1 MRSPWLR
8 VGPKSSDKW
17 PHRRRKTEKE
27 THRPGGGR
35 ASWWRGWLRS
45 GRSHR
50 SPQRP
55 RALLPEA
62 PAETGAPRD
71 AGLLGGGK
79 AAAAGLLGLS
89 LHLVL
94 LRPRQ
99 SRRAKPHQHPGAAA
113 AASRRVHRGCRNH
126 VSFVASPPHPAPQK
140 KGNWNRAGTQHADKW
155 NCVLTGKGA
164 LSSGHF
170 PHLILPPAAGLRLL
184 TPDLEVTPGSGFGAA
199 SCSSGVGSVYS

>member
-1 MRSPWLR
+1 MAGMAQERQEPPEPTEASNPSSRGARGDGSPTGRWASGR
-8 VGPKSSDKW
+8 WQS
-17 PHRRRKTEKE
+17 
-27 THRPGGGR
+27 GGR
-35 ASWWRGWLRS
+35 G
-45 GRSHR
+45 
-50 SPQRP
+50 
-55 RALLPEA
+55 
-62 PAETGAPRD
+62 T
-71 AGLLGGGK
+71 
-79 AAAAGLLGLS
+79 AALS

-170 PHLILPPAAGLRLL
+170 PHLILPPAAGLRL